1 LKMNDN
7 TTNTNPDVDR
17 EVDEDMRDDS
27 SDSSSSSEASSSTC
41 RGKWSVTSS
50 NSPPKDASG
59 GASDAVPEAGGV
71 ARLRAKAVE
80 LKETVQSL
88 PAGAD
93 LQQKIADKQQEFEG
107 RLLPLQ
113 LKRDMMLPILKDAGI
128 SNVFDVSSAVVV
140 RKHERRSVGRITHR
154 VEVEG
159 DWLRAPGCRGYG
171 HRLGACS
178 RPGHQDHR
186 IGPDPVEASQGFSV
200 LLCGYDPN
208 WGSDMQL
215 KIVDGVRTFF
225 EHFEK
230 HYSNTLAEVFPF
242 LAYRY
247 MDASLME
254 CRTQTHYAQRIRLPE
269 YEPKNW
275 EAVKRCVFDLLNL
288 GSMRADI
295 GGILANVSR
304 GPQEE
309 VDLFVERCRTMYR
322 TIEGDSLTTFVCRAL
337 NNGLPQRGR
346 EQVLA
351 HFGSLEKIPS
361 VEKLLE
367 FLSTHKS
374 VFDGE
379 RVKSTS
385 WYYQRFKES
394 PFRVMTSTQQI
405 GFISSSKALSTT
417 SPPTTT
423 MRAKP
428 SSPSQLFTKRNN
440 SSMATIRTPGA
451 SRLAQQTGATCNRPS
466 CVSENAKQSVDKCW
480 SVTDP
485 ARFAQRE
492 ARYQASLAQQRGTGG
507 QSMVTKRQSANVSSV
522 SSSRPTKKRRATQSG
537 SDKGRKRTAA
547 ASAIEVAALSTQH
560 SEEVLSQA
568 EDEVSETLSRLSLP
582 DSIPDHYMD
591 HQGPVSLLDTPEE
604 MEPLMRWRLR

>member
-1 LKMNDN
+1 
-7 TTNTNPDVDR
+7 
-17 EVDEDMRDDS
+17 
-27 SDSSSSSEASSSTC
+27 
-41 RGKWSVTSS
+41 
-50 NSPPKDASG
+50 
-59 GASDAVPEAGGV
+59 
-71 ARLRAKAVE
+71 
-80 LKETVQSL
+80 
-88 PAGAD
+88 
-93 LQQKIADKQQEFEG
+93 
-107 RLLPLQ
+107 
-113 LKRDMMLPILKDAGI
+113 
-128 SNVFDVSSAVVV
+128 
-140 RKHERRSVGRITHR
+140 
-154 VEVEG
+154 
-159 DWLRAPGCRGYG
+159 
-171 HRLGACS
+171 
-178 RPGHQDHR
+178 
-186 IGPDPVEASQGFSV
+186 
-200 LLCGYDPN
+200 
-208 WGSDMQL
+208 
-215 KIVDGVRTFF
+215 
-225 EHFEK
+225 
-230 HYSNTLAEVFPF
+230 
-242 LAYRY
+242 

-254 CRTQTHYAQRIRLPE
+254 CRMQTHYAQRIRLPE
-269 YEPKNW
+269 YEPKDW

-466 CVSENAKQSVDKCW
+466 CVSENAKHSVDKCW

-537 SDKGRKRTAA
+537 PDMGRKRTAA

-604 MEPLMRWRLR
+604 MEPLEEMEAPVVRGPPEEMEAMELRDEMTIHSDLVARGTLRGDLGLVEPALSGRECVVDTRSCLAPVLCFVLPTPDLDEDYIDEEEERPALVPDEVLEEEKDPAFIAARERMMAVLQPLLDENAAIDPKSHCPLPVATVELKVRENATIYQPPRNWFSHHQ